1 MSGYL
6 LRRIAQSIVV
16 LIGVSIIVFALLHL
30 LPGGAARAQLGIK
43 ANPAAVAA
51 FAHQQG
57 YDKPIVI
64 QYFDYLGRLVHGDL
78 GFSFKNN
85 QSVTSLLAQ
94 YLPKSAYLSLVALVL
109 SIVIAVPLGIA
120 QALRRN
126 KPFDYAATTASF
138 VGYSMPVFWL
148 GLLLIAIFAIY
159 LPVFPTE
166 APQTDSVFGAIGDPR
181 AMVLPVATL
190 VILSVS
196 SFSRFMRSSA
206 IENLAQDYVRT
217 ARAKG
222 MRERSVLFTHM
233 LRNAMLPLITLIGLS
248 IPTLVGGNLITEQVF
263 NYPGAG
269 LLFFNSALGRDYS
282 TELALTLLG
291 AILVI
296 VGNLVADIAYAV
308 ADPRVRLA

>member
-1 MSGYL
+1 MTGYL
-6 LRRIAQSIVV
+6 IRRIIQSIVV
-16 LIGVSIIVFALLHL
+16 LIGVSIIVFLMLHL
-30 LPGGAARAQLGIK
+30 LPGGAARAQLGVR
-43 ANPAAVAA
+43 ANPAAVKA
-51 FAHQQG
+51 FAHAQG
-57 YDKPIVI
+57 YDKPVVI
-64 QYFDYLGRLVHGDL
+64 QYFDYIAKLGHGDL

-94 YLPKSAYLSLVALVL
+94 YLPKSAYLSLVALVI
-109 SIVIAVPLGIA
+109 SVIIAIPLGIA

-126 KPFDYAATTASF
+126 KPMDYTMTAASF

-148 GLLLIAIFAIY
+148 GLLLIAIFGIY
-159 LPVFPTE
+159 LPIFPTE
-166 APQTDSVFGAIGDPR
+166 APQTDSVFGAIADPR

-190 VILSVS
+190 VIISVS

-206 IENLAQDYVRT
+206 IDNLAQDYMRT

-222 MRERSVLFTHM
+222 LRERTVLYTHM

-263 NYPGAG
+263 NYPGVG
-269 LLFFNSALGRDYS
+269 LLFYNSALSRDYP

-291 AILVI
+291 ALLVI

-308 ADPRVRLA
+308 ADPRVRLS

>member
-1 MSGYL
+1 MTGYL
-6 LRRIAQSIVV
+6 LRRTIQSIVV
-16 LIGVSIIVFALLHL
+16 LIGVSIITFVLLHL

-43 ANPAAVAA
+43 ATPAAVKA
-51 FAHQQG
+51 FAHAQG
-57 YDKPIVI
+57 YDKPMII
-64 QYFDYLGRLVHGDL
+64 QYFDYIARLGRGDL

-85 QSVTSLLAQ
+85 QSVNGLLAQ
-94 YLPKSAYLSLVALVL
+94 LLPKSIYLSFVSLII
-109 SIVIAVPLGIA
+109 SIVIAIPLGIA

-126 KPFDYAATTASF
+126 KPMDYAVTAASF

-148 GLLLIAIFAIY
+148 GLLLIAIFGIY
-159 LPVFPTE
+159 LPIFPTE
-166 APQTDSVFGAIGDPR
+166 APQTDSVWGAITDPA

-190 VILSVS
+190 VILTVS

-206 IENLAQDYVRT
+206 IDNLAQDYMRT

-222 MRERSVLFTHM
+222 LSERTVLYTHM

-263 NYPGAG
+263 NYPGVG
-269 LLFFNSALGRDYS
+269 LLFYQSALGRDYP

-291 AILVI
+291 AVLVI
-296 VGNLVADIAYAV
+296 AGNWIADIAYAV
-308 ADPRVRLA
+308 ADPRVRLS